1 MAKKPA
7 VPDAWED
14 DDWEAQA
21 DKAAAEPAAPQPA
34 PAPLTK
40 KERFAQHVEF
50 NRKLWEAAYVPF
62 PGPKSDALLREF

>member
-1 MAKKPA
+1 MLKRTT

-14 DDWEAQA
+14 DDWETQA
-21 DKAAAEPAAPQPA
+21 DRVVPEPAAPQPA

-50 NRKLWEAAYVPF
+50 NRKLWEAA
-62 PGPKSDALLREF
+62 